1 MYKKLF
7 LLLLVVVATTV
18 VSFGQTK
25 SKVVKS
31 EIKTTLYC
39 DHCSKCE
46 SCAIR
51 LKTGLRKLN
60 GFKLFNVDEAKMIFS
75 VSYDSSILDLM
86 TIKKEIAAMG
96 FDADEIPADPKAYK
110 KLDGCCKK

>member
-7 LLLLVVVATTV
+7 LLLLIVITASIT
-18 VSFGQTK
+18 SYSQK
-25 SKVVKS
+25 PSKVVKA

-46 SCAIR
+46 SCGIK
-51 LKTGLRKLN
+51 LKDGLRKLN
-60 GFKLFNVDEAKMIFS
+60 GFKLFNLDEKKMIFY
-75 VSYDSSILDLM
+75 VSYDSSVLDLM
-86 TIKKEIAAMG
+86 TIKKEISAMG